1 MAHSD
6 HGMVRGIRGAYFPL
20 KLSVAYIL
28 VTLLLSVI
36 GPIVYFSG
44 AYKKYLSVLYV
55 GAVLIFMSAGY
66 LFGLHIKSNNPVYVN
81 TDYGKEKIKKLLKLS
96 QNIAFISI
104 GLEFIYLLITG
115 KFSLNLSNVGATY
128 VNIDRAGSANIIII
142 FRFCTAFFRTAAV
155 ALGFYYYKDSTSLVK
170 KKTIICA
177 IGIFAIYLFGYGTQS
192 GIGYIFIELLVAI
205 SANMIRSGSKL
216 SRKTIRKIII
226 IGLAI
231 LFLFAFMQY
240 MRYSLMGIN
249 ARNYHLHSTGEYGFN
264 TNHLI
269 FKIFGEDLG
278 FGLSSILGGYMSLG
292 YYGLSLCL
300 QEPFKWTYGI
310 GNSYALMQLLS
321 KFGIK
326 GVLENTYLLRMQAHF
341 GRNGL
346 TAWNTIFPWLASD
359 LTWVGTLFMFFIIG
373 ATLAYTWKDILLH
386 RNAFSFLLFTMLMI
400 LVFFIPAN
408 NAIVHGYDNLMST
421 IFIVVGWLL
430 LRKRYM
436 YE

>member
-1 MAHSD
+1 MLHSD
-6 HGMVRGIRGAYFPL
+6 NNTPRGIKGAYFPL
-20 KLSVAYIL
+20 KLAVAYIL
-28 VTLLLSVI
+28 GTLLLSVV
-36 GPIVYFSG
+36 GPIVYFNG
-44 AYKKYLSVLYV
+44 AYKKSLSVLYV
-55 GAVLIFMSAGY
+55 GAVLIFMTAGY
-66 LFGLHIKSNNPVYVN
+66 YFGLHIKSNNPVYAN
-81 TDYGKEKIKKLLKLS
+81 EDYGKQKIMKLLRLS
-96 QNIAFISI
+96 QNVAFVSI
-104 GLEFIYLLITG
+104 GLEFLYLIVTG

-155 ALGFYYYKDSTSLVK
+155 ALGFYYFKDSSGLIK
-170 KKTIICA
+170 KKTLLCA

-205 SANMIRSGSKL
+205 SANMIKDGSRL
-216 SRKTIRKIII
+216 SRKTIRRIII
-226 IGLAI
+226 IGVAL
-231 LFLFAFMQY
+231 LFLFAYMQY

-249 ARNYHLHSTGEYGFN
+249 AHNYHIHSTGEYGFN
-264 TNHLI
+264 TDHFI

-278 FGLSSILGGYMSLG
+278 FGLSSIFGGYMSLG

-300 QEPFKWTYGI
+300 QLPFEWTYGI

-326 GVLENTYLLRMQAHF
+326 GVLEKTYLLRMQSHY

-359 LTWVGTLFMFFIIG
+359 LTWVGTLFMFFVIG
-373 ATLAYTWKDILLH
+373 ATIAYTWKDILLH

-421 IFIVVGWLL
+421 NFIVCGWIF